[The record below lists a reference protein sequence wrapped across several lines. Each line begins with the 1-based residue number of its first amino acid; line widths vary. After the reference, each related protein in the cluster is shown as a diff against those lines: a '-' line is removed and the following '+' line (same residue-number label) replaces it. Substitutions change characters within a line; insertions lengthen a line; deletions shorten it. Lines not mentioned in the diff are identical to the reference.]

1 MQNIN
6 FHYPPRYVGPEIL
19 WKAQDKTNID
29 ENIEVL
35 EIQLK
40 HKLKSK
46 LLNLSSI
53 DEEIDNLNQKTDH
66 ATTVLYGLESYDD
79 VVAS

>member
-1 MQNIN
+1 M
-6 FHYPPRYVGPEIL
+6 
-19 WKAQDKTNID
+19 
-29 ENIEVL
+29 L
-35 EIQLK
+35 EYDYSPLLERGKKLK